1 MQAYIGLSFRA
12 QMLAICGLDLPRHHS
27 QRMRESCSMYMAQSP
42 IPNPQARPDLQIAP
56 GDGCHPTL
64 QMRCLVLINR
74 AIMIHLLKHLA
85 ALLLAGFVQQL
96 NPASQAW
103 QQVTTGA
110 GRTVSRASFYAI
122 A

>member
-1 MQAYIGLSFRA
+1 
-12 QMLAICGLDLPRHHS
+12 
-27 QRMRESCSMYMAQSP
+27 MYMAQSP
-42 IPNPQARPDLQIAP
+42 ILNPQAIPDLQIAP
-56 GDGCHPTL
+56 GDGCHPSL

-74 AIMIHLLKHLA
+74 AIMIHLLKLLA

-103 QQVTTGA
+103 QQVTIEA